1 MYNFKGKEEL
11 VKFISEET
19 VNTTEAV
26 SILGCSRQY
35 IHQLVTEK
43 KLVPIKEMPRD
54 RLFFKQDILD
64 RKDMKKNKAKSPLM

>member
-1 MYNFKGKEEL
+1 MY
-11 VKFISEET
+11 KFDTKDDLIRFINEET

-43 KLVPIKEMPRD
+43 KLIPIKEMPRD
-54 RLFFKQDILD
+54 RLFFKEDILK
-64 RKDMKKNKAKSPLM
+64 RKEQMRK